1 MVFQAKAKAACG
13 RYAAR
18 AASAN
23 LCAVT
28 RTIGNRIAPPR
39 FVAYA
44 AALAIVGLWS
54 VTQGADGLRD
64 FLIGFDIAT
73 AAFLLSTISLFR
85 TRDPRVMARHAA
97 ANDANRAA
105 LLILS
110 VALSAV
116 VLGALALLVAG
127 SGAYSKPLVIA
138 TLALAWLFANI
149 VYAIHYAHL
158 YYRPGAKGGHA
169 GGLSIPSSDAPDYL
183 DFLHFALILGM
194 TFQTADIDIT
204 SRAIRRVSTAH
215 CLEAFIFNIGILAFS
230 INMIAGG

>member
-1 MVFQAKAKAACG
+1 M
-13 RYAAR
+13 AR
-18 AASAN
+18 T
-23 LCAVT
+23 L
-28 RTIGNRIAPPR
+28 GNRIAPPR

-44 AALAIVGLWS
+44 AALILVALGTVSRGTSAL
-54 VTQGADGLRD
+54 QD
-64 FLIGFDIAT
+64 FLIGFDIVT
-73 AAFLLSTISLFR
+73 ALFLLSTIPLFR
-85 TRDPRVMARHAA
+85 THDPRIIARHAVQ
-97 ANDANRAA
+97 NDANRAA

-110 VALSAV
+110 LAVSAV

-127 SGAYSKPLVIA
+127 TGAYPKPLVIV

-158 YYRPGAKGGHA
+158 YYTPDQTHGGHA
-169 GGLSIPSSDAPDYL
+169 GGLSIPSSATPDYF

-204 SRAIRRVSTAH
+204 SRAIRHASTGH
-215 CLEAFIFNIGILAFS
+215 CLAAFIFNIGILAFS